1 MTPPPS
7 SPGASRID
15 QPWEPRTVAVLTDHD
30 VRVVRTSG
38 EFTVEPG
45 ATVDTGDTPSELTAE
60 RRLG

>member
-30 VRVVRTSG
+30 VRVVRTHG
-38 EFTVEPG
+38 ESTRHGHP
-45 ATVDTGDTPSELTAE
+45 DTDEVCLVLSCS
-60 RRLG
+60 